1 MFEFDPTQEISQI
14 LITVQFHHPNY
25 YEMPEQKAV
34 LLTAKHG
41 PFEVGTVPI
50 PEPGPGEV
58 LYKVQAAALNP
69 VDWKIAAFG
78 FMVEKFP
85 AILGGDGAGIVEEV
99 GEGVTNLKKGDRV

>member
-1 MFEFDPTQEISQI
+1 MSVPTQ
-14 LITVQFHHPNY
+14 
-25 YEMPEQKAV
+25 QKALFIQEAKGEWKVATHTVYEPAAGQV
-34 LLTAKHG
+34 LIRVDSTG
-41 PFEVGTVPI
+41 
-50 PEPGPGEV
+50 
-58 LYKVQAAALNP
+58 LNP